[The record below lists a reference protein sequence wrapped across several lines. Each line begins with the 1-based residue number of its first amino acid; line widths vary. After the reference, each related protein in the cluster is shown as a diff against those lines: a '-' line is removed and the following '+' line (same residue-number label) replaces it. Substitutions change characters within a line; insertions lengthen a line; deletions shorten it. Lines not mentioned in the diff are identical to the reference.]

1 MVYRLWKNKSLY
13 FSDLFWFIKWQPEN
27 PQFAF
32 SYEFITTESG
42 LKAVQKQRDGKRL
55 LLQIANRLKET
66 SESSNSLFM
75 QINRHL
81 SFQPFFDSGALCY
94 QDFVN

>member
-1 MVYRLWKNKSLY
+1 MTT
-13 FSDLFWFIKWQPEN
+13 EN

-32 SYEFITTESG
+32 SYEFIQLNL
-42 LKAVQKQRDGKRL
+42 LKAVEVPKAKDGKRL

-66 SESSNSLFM
+66 SRSSNSLFM

-81 SFQPFFDSGALCY
+81 SFHTDSGALCY